1 MGEADQ
7 SYVNASESVLYGEDT
22 GESANMIKAI
32 NLRNQHK
39 KCRCFVIVGFI

>member
-7 SYVNASESVLYGEDT
+7 SYVNASESVLHGEDT

-32 NLRNQHK
+32 NLLSTK
-39 KCRCFVIVGFI
+39 SADAL